1 MKKFLCAA
9 ILATLA
15 TSSVYAE
22 EADEVTDLDIY
33 ASEEEVELTPQELQA
48 LEISQKV
55 QNKSQ
60 IPVTEAG
67 NGYVQFVYGAQKA
80 SVVCA
85 LLRVC
90 DIQLQPGESIKEVFL
105 GDTARWNIEP
115 GTVGEGGIYST
126 AHIIIKPLD
135 VNLKT
140 NLVVTTNRRIYH
152 VNLTSTKDQWMPQVS
167 FVYPEDALAK
177 FKAKQRIER
186 QEIQKKTTPE
196 GEYLGNLDFEYTVEG
211 DKAPWYPV
219 RVYNDG
225 SKTIIE
231 MPKAMEAN
239 EAPAFVVTRY
249 SETSKSTEQLVNYR
263 VQNNKYIVD
272 AVFYEGTLIAGV
284 GSDQT
289 KVTIRRK

>member
-1 MKKFLCAA
+1 MKNLLNVAIFVALTTTTAA
-9 ILATLA
+9 
-15 TSSVYAE
+15 YAE
-22 EADEVTDLDIY
+22 EVTDFDIY
-33 ASEEEVELTPQELQA
+33 AGDEEVELTPSEQQA

-55 QNKSQ
+55 QEKSQ

-90 DIQLQPGESIKEVFL
+90 DIQLQPGESTKEVFL
-105 GDTARWNIEP
+105 GDAARWTVEP
-115 GTVGEGGIYST
+115 ATVGEGGIYST
-126 AHIIIKPLD
+126 EHIIIKPLD

-167 FVYPEDALAK
+167 FVYPEDAMAK
-177 FKAKQRIER
+177 FKAKQKIER
-186 QEIQKKTTPE
+186 QEVVKKTTPD
-196 GEYLGNLDFEYTVEG
+196 GEYLGNLDFAYYING
-211 DKAPWYPV
+211 DKSPWYPV

-225 SKTIIE
+225 QKTIIE

-239 EAPAFVVTRY
+239 EAPAFVVTKY
-249 SETSKSTEQLVNYR
+249 SEDSKTTEQLVNYR
-263 VQNNKYIVD
+263 VQNNKFIVD
-272 AVFYEGTLIAGV
+272 AVFFEGALIAGV

-289 KVTIRRK
+289 KVTITKK

>member
-1 MKKFLCAA
+1 MKKLLSAA
-9 ILATLA
+9 IFATLA
-15 TSSVYAE
+15 TTVYAD
-22 EADEVTDLDIY
+22 ADADVTDLDIY
-33 ASEEEVELTPQELQA
+33 AGDEEVELTPSEQQA
-48 LEISQKV
+48 LEISQRV
-55 QNKSQ
+55 QEKSQ

-90 DIQLQPGESIKEVFL
+90 DIQLQAGESTKEIFL
-105 GDTARWNIEP
+105 GDAARWTVEP
-115 GTVGEGGIYST
+115 ATVGEGGIYST
-126 AHIIIKPLD
+126 EHIIIKPLD

-167 FVYPEDALAK
+167 FVYPEDAMAK
-177 FKAKQRIER
+177 FKAKQKIER
-186 QEIQKKTTPE
+186 QEVQKKTTPE
-196 GEYLGNLDFEYTVEG
+196 GEYLGDLDFEYSIEG
-211 DKAPWYPV
+211 DKSPWYPV

-225 SKTIIE
+225 TKTIIE
-231 MPKAMEAN
+231 MPKTMAST
-239 EAPAFVVTRY
+239 EAPAFVVTQY
-249 SETSKSTEQLVNYR
+249 AKDSKSTEQLVNYR